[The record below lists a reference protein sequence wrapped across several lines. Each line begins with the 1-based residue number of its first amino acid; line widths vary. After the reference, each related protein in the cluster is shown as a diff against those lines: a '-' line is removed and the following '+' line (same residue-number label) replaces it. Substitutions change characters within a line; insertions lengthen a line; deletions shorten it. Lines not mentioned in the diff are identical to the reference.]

1 MRPAAP
7 IIPLLLGLAAT
18 VAHGQ
23 QTARLV
29 KYHANDIVSVR
40 ARMRY
45 TTLIELPATEKILE
59 VATGDKDFWIIDTVG
74 NYCFLHPAK
83 EGIHSNLNL
92 ITDKGTVYSFT
103 LDDVES
109 GDPDLKVVIE
119 PSDPSSLAAANGA
132 SQLVPASE
140 VEVARAQVQA
150 AATRAAAAVEQYRA
164 DYPTQALKFD
174 YAFHDEKPFD
184 VSATRSQIVT
194 MYNLA
199 YQMSKMPQNLE
210 ARYKTDWSQWSSL
223 AAPPNAYGT
232 SSALVNALNFGGLPQ
247 AQQGYN
253 SAYVQAQSYPS
264 GNYSSLDSRTQATV
278 ANQYATSEL
287 AQTTTT
293 NTLATLGTIRT
304 DEQQFASK
312 LSNLDSDTFSTDP
325 TQQTQNALLG
335 KINSATLLQ
344 IHSQQDTNQLLM
356 ASIQQQLIAQK
367 QQIDAQ
373 NRALNNSV
381 YFQQNFPTTMQNV
394 NNGVS
399 DSMHSISLNINGSN

>member
-23 QTARLV
+23 QTTARLV
-29 KYHANDIVSVR
+29 KYHANDIVTIR

-45 TTLIELPATEKILE
+45 TTLIQLPATEKILE

-92 ITDKGTVYSFT
+92 ITDKGSVYSFT

-119 PSDPSSLAAANGA
+119 PSDPSSLATANGA

-174 YAFHDEKPFD
+174 YTFHDQKPFN
-184 VSATRSQIVT
+184 VSAIYHDDKFTYIKST
-194 MYNLA
+194 A
-199 YQMSKMPQNLE
+199 
-210 ARYKTDWSQWSSL
+210 
-223 AAPPNAYGT
+223 
-232 SSALVNALNFGGLPQ
+232 
-247 AQQGYN
+247 
-253 SAYVQAQSYPS
+253 
-264 GNYSSLDSRTQATV
+264 
-278 ANQYATSEL
+278 SEK
-287 AQTTTT
+287 
-293 NTLATLGTIRT
+293 
-304 DEQQFASK
+304 F
-312 LSNLDSDTFSTDP
+312 
-325 TQQTQNALLG
+325 
-335 KINSATLLQ
+335 
-344 IHSQQDTNQLLM
+344 
-356 ASIQQQLIAQK
+356 
-367 QQIDAQ
+367 
-373 NRALNNSV
+373 SV
-381 YFQQNFPTTMQNV
+381 YELKDGKPDLITFQLKDGTYILPTVVDHGYLEIGKHKLDFQRK
-394 NNGVS
+394 GQ
-399 DSMHSISLNINGSN
+399 